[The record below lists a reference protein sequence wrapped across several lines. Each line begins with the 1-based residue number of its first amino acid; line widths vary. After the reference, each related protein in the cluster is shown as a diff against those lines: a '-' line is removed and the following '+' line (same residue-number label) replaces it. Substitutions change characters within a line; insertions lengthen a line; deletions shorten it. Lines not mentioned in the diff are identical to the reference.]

1 MKIIH
6 KIALLI
12 LVAVIVAASVIYID
26 TRSPASNPSFAPA
39 TETRLSQSPPK
50 IDEMPSVDASQLM
63 SDLRN
68 LAGERYSQSD
78 RSSTRTYIVEQLEAV
93 GFAPVLQEFESGV
106 NIFAERSGSDPEAG
120 SILLAAH
127 YDTVSR
133 SPGADDNASGVAVVL
148 EAARLLA
155 SRSTPRTLQV
165 AFFDLE
171 EAGLLGSLSFVERES
186 NLENLRGAIILDMV
200 GYACH
205 VVGCQQYPQG
215 FGMREMLRAA
225 GIPEPDKGEFLAVVG
240 DVEHLPLLTTFK
252 DISQELKKELKKENL
267 PPVFT
272 LPVPMKGILTP
283 DVLRSDHAPF
293 WFKGIG
299 AVLVTD
305 TANMRSP
312 HYHQP
317 TDTVGNI
324 DRDFF
329 AGAAQIIINAAT
341 GLLESGESLANQ
353 PTEF

>member
-1 MKIIH
+1 MKRIH
-6 KIALLI
+6 KITFFILI
-12 LVAVIVAASVIYID
+12 VFIAAVSTVYID

-39 TETRLSQSPPK
+39 TETRLSQSPLK
-50 IDEMPSVDASQLM
+50 IDEIPSVDASRLM
-63 SDLRN
+63 SDLRG
-68 LAGERYSQSD
+68 LAGERYDRSD
-78 RSSTRTYIVEQLEAV
+78 RSSSRTYILEQLEAE
-93 GFAPVLQEFESGV
+93 GFTPVLQELEGGV
-106 NIFAERSGSDPEAG
+106 NIFAERSRSDPEAG

-127 YDTVSR
+127 YDTVPG

-186 NLENLRGAIILDMV
+186 NLENLQGVIILDMV

-205 VVGCQQYPQG
+205 VAGCQQYPQG
-215 FGMREMLRAA
+215 FGMREMLRSA

-252 DISQELKKELKKENL
+252 NISQENL

-305 TANMRSP
+305 TANLRSP

-317 TDTVGNI
+317 SDTVENI

-329 AGAAQIIINAAT
+329 AGAAQTIVNAAT
-341 GLLESGESLANQ
+341 ALLESRESLGNQ